1 MTRQRKAREA
11 LTAIAA
17 VMIAAGI
24 FAMAYAVSRA
34 ADPPAREAPSP
45 APGVRLDDEVV
56 DSRAAPLDRP
66 PPVSPPPPAALPAL
80 VADDAVEELRTRRLL
95 VPVAGVDPGDLLD
108 SFDELRGGSRR
119 HEAIDI
125 LAPRDTPVVA
135 VEDGTVA
142 RLFLS
147 EAGGTTVY
155 QFDPTNRFVYY
166 YAHLERYAPGL
177 AEKAR
182 VTRGQVIGT
191 VGTSGNAPRD
201 TPHLHFAIF
210 RLTETRRWWEG
221 TPVDPFDVLAPP
233 AP

>member
-1 MTRQRKAREA
+1 
-11 LTAIAA
+11 
-17 VMIAAGI
+17 MIAAGI

-34 ADPPAREAPSP
+34 ADPFARGAPPLAPA
-45 APGVRLDDEVV
+45 VRLDDEVV
-56 DSRAAPLDRP
+56 DARAAPLDRP
-66 PPVSPPPPAALPAL
+66 PPVLPPPPAELPA
-80 VADDAVEELRTRRLL
+80 VIADDAVEELRTRHLL

-108 SFDELRGGSRR
+108 SFDEVRGGSRR

-125 LAPRDTPVVA
+125 LAPRQTPVIA

-155 QFDPTNRFVYY
+155 QFDPTNRYVYY
-166 YAHLERYAPGL
+166 YAHLERYAPRL
-177 AEKAR
+177 TEKAR
-182 VTRGQVIGT
+182 VARGQIIGY

-210 RLTETRRWWEG
+210 RLTEQRRWWEG
-221 TPVDPFDVLAPP
+221 TPVDPFDVLAPD